1 MAVGWRW
8 WRASSPL
15 VARGAAALYVAG
27 VALAHIHLRFAWQA
41 WHLATS
47 TCVWHGSLAKYN
59 HYLSYPPLLRNYWV
73 GMRHTTIVI
82 GGPCPSLYSR
92 VGIKYPKVTLTAPK
106 YDLAWSP
113 LVAQGTAALCVA
125 GVALAHIHHRFAR
138 QAWHLATSTCVWRGR
153 RGPCGTGLGLVALGR
168 RWSPLVAVSRPGRR
182 GTLRAGVALGD
193 IYLRLAWQAWRLWH
207 WAGSGDTLGRC

>member
-168 RWSPLVAVSRPGRR
+168 RWSPLVTVSRPGRR

>member
-47 TCVWHGSLAKYN
+47 TCVWHGSLA
-59 HYLSYPPLLRNYWV
+59 LV
-73 GMRHTTIVI
+73 G
-82 GGPCPSLYSR
+82 
-92 VGIKYPKVTLTAPK
+92 
-106 YDLAWSP
+106 AWSP

-138 QAWHLATSTCVWRGR
+138 QAWHLATSTCVWRGM

-193 IYLRLAWQAWRLWH
+193 IYLRFAWQAWHLWH
-207 WAGSGDTLGRC
+207 LATSTFVWRGMRGTCGTGLGLAARSVTS